1 MADDCF
7 LRLKNIIPHT
17 KTPATAMKAK
27 ILKLIRFRVG
37 QNDLEGMP
45 EKISAASQCN
55 NPNDGTDHVQDHKS

>member
-17 KTPATAMKAK
+17 NTPATAMKAK

-37 QNDLEGMP
+37 QF
-45 EKISAASQCN
+45 
-55 NPNDGTDHVQDHKS
+55 DHSKKF